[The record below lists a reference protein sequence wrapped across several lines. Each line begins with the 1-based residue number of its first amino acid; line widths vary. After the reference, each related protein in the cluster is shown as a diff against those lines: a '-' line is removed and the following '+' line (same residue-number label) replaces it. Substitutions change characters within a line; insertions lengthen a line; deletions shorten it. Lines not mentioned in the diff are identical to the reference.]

1 MFPGKRKPGSA
12 VSSESKAQALL
23 QLISEGFVLVDGDF
37 RVIDMNAEGERM
49 EGRPR
54 AEIIGTTLWESWP
67 DLRDS
72 ALGQLWEQAMRDQV
86 AVSLE
91 HHYVW
96 PDGHSAWLEMRA
108 YPTGEGLAI
117 FYRDV
122 TDRKASQEE
131 LKRAQAELLHGSRI
145 SAMGTM
151 AATLAHELAQ
161 PLMSAGAYLDG
172 ATRMLRPLPA
182 AEVREARQ
190 TIGLAAASVRRASD
204 ILSRLRAFVSRGHA
218 ELQTHDLQAIIADAG
233 VLVLP
238 QAQRDGVELRFRLDR
253 HARWV
258 RADAV
263 QIQQVLINLIRN
275 AIEAMQA
282 SPDKNITIS
291 TRLLP
296 SGSIEV
302 AVEDTGP
309 GFDQSKV
316 QDVFA
321 PFNSTKNEGLGVG
334 LSISRTIVEAH
345 GGTIEAEHPAKGGA
359 RFRFTLPRS
368 HEEA

>member
-1 MFPGKRKPGSA
+1 MFPRKKNRGPA
-12 VSSESKAQALL
+12 VSSESQVQTLL
-23 QLISEGFVLVDGDF
+23 QMISEGFVLVDGDF
-37 RVIDMNAEGERM
+37 RVTDMNAEGERL

-54 AEIIGTTLWESWP
+54 AEIVGTILWDSWP
-67 DLRDS
+67 HLKES
-72 ALGQLWEQAMRDQV
+72 ALGELWIRAMNDQV
-86 AVSLE
+86 PVSLE
-91 HHYVW
+91 HHYSW
-96 PDGHSAWLEMRA
+96 PDGRSAWLEMRA
-108 YPTGEGLAI
+108 YPTDGGLAI

-122 TDRKASQEE
+122 TDRKSSEEE
-131 LKRAQAELLHGSRI
+131 LRRTQAELIHASRI

-172 ATRMLRPLPA
+172 ATRMLRNMPA

-190 TIGLAAASVRRASD
+190 TIGLAAASIRRASD
-204 ILSRLRAFVSRGHA
+204 ILSRLRAFVSRGRA
-218 ELQTHDLQAIIADAG
+218 ELETHDLQTIIADAG

-238 QAQRDGVELRFRLDR
+238 HAQREGVELRFELER

-258 RADAV
+258 KADAV

-275 AIEAMQA
+275 AIEAMRA
-282 SPDKNITIS
+282 SRDKTITIS
-291 TRLLP
+291 TRLAR
-296 SGSIEV
+296 SGSIEIEV
-302 AVEDTGP
+302 ADSGP
-309 GFDQSKV
+309 GIDKGTV

-321 PFNSTKNEGLGVG
+321 PFMSTKNEGLGVG

-345 GGTIEAEHPAKGGA
+345 GGTIEADQPPQGGA

-368 HEEA
+368 REAA

>member
-1 MFPGKRKPGSA
+1 MFPWKRNRGSA
-12 VSSESKAQALL
+12 VSSESQARALL

-37 RVIDMNAEGERM
+37 RVTDMNAEGERI

-54 AEIIGTTLWESWP
+54 GEIIGTILWDSWP
-67 DLRDS
+67 DLKDGP
-72 ALGQLWEQAMRDQV
+72 LGELWIRAMREQV
-86 AVSLE
+86 PVSLE
-91 HHYVW
+91 HHYAW
-96 PDGHSAWLEMRA
+96 PDGRSAWLEMRA
-108 YPTGEGLAI
+108 YPTGDGLAI
-117 FYRDV
+117 FYRDI
-122 TDRKASQEE
+122 TDRKSSQEE
-131 LKRAQAELLHGSRI
+131 LKRAQAELIHASRL

-161 PLMSAGAYLDG
+161 PLMSTSAYLDG
-172 ATRMLRPLPA
+172 ATRMLRGLPA
-182 AEVREARQ
+182 AEVRELRQ
-190 TIGLAAASVRRASD
+190 TIGLAGASVRRASD

-218 ELQTHDLQAIIADAG
+218 ELETHDLQAIIADAG

-238 QAQRDGVELRFRLDR
+238 HAQREGVELRFRLDR

-258 RADAV
+258 KADAV

-275 AIEAMQA
+275 AIEAMAA
-282 SPDKNITIS
+282 SSDKNITIS

-309 GFDQSKV
+309 GLPQAKV

-345 GGTIEAEHPAKGGA
+345 GGTIEAEQPAAGGA

-368 HEEA
+368 REAA